1 MKRSKWKR
9 WIAVLLALTLLYG
22 LCVMSTLADYDTAGA
37 TVFVFSDDGIAV
49 TEGNSNAYK
58 IEGTALTISGAGTY
72 VVSGSCADG
81 SIKIKKG
88 STGVTLVL
96 DGLTLSSSTTA
107 PISCNKSTEVT
118 IVAAAGSVNDLRD
131 SAYNNDESYPDNADA
146 ENAVIKTKDGSRVTI
161 CGTGTINVW
170 AYGKNGV
177 KGGATTEAEGEAWL
191 SIQDVTLNIRCYV
204 NDGLKSDQTLNILS
218 GTVTVSTVDDGI
230 KSDYSLNIGAA
241 GTAGP
246 TVTVAESEEGIE
258 ATTLN
263 IYSGTV
269 TVHASD
275 DGLNA
280 ANSDLTGYAFSCN
293 ISGGSVYVD
302 AQSGDGIDS
311 NGSLN
316 ISGGTVQVYSASS
329 GDNSPLDAETDVLV
343 TGGTVLA
350 VGAPGMGVRF
360 SQGSQNYAIF
370 GGSAMGGPGMGG
382 GMPGG
387 QGGVSVNAGS
397 TITVL
402 DSSGSTL
409 YSGTAVR
416 AASCV
421 IFSSPALTNGET
433 YTLSVNGSAAATAT
447 AGSGTGSG
455 FQPTPP
461 GDGTQPTPPG
471 DGTQPTPPGDGTQP
485 TPPGDGTQ
493 PTPPGDGTQPTPPGD
508 GTQPTPPGDGTQP
521 TPPGDGTQPTPPEQ
535 GGPGAGFYSDLNP
548 GAWYFEAA
556 RWAEQ
561 TDVMQPES
569 DTVFGV
575 NSACT
580 RAETVLA
587 LWKAAGSP
595 APSGAESP
603 FVDVSESDA
612 WYQAVLWAV
621 ESGVTYGMDAT
632 HFGPDRTVTRAQAVA
647 FLYRAWK
654 GGTPSETNPFA
665 DVPSGAWYADAV
677 LWAVAEGITKGVS
690 ATAFDPNGTLT
701 RGHIVTFLYR
711 AYAA

>member
-1 MKRSKWKR
+1 M
-9 WIAVLLALTLLYG
+9 
-22 LCVMSTLADYDTAGA
+22 
-37 TVFVFSDDGIAV
+37 
-49 TEGNSNAYK
+49 
-58 IEGTALTISGAGTY
+58 
-72 VVSGSCADG
+72 
-81 SIKIKKG
+81 
-88 STGVTLVL
+88 
-96 DGLTLSSSTTA
+96 
-107 PISCNKSTEVT
+107 
-118 IVAAAGSVNDLRD
+118 
-131 SAYNNDESYPDNADA
+131 
-146 ENAVIKTKDGSRVTI
+146 
-161 CGTGTINVW
+161 
-170 AYGKNGV
+170 
-177 KGGATTEAEGEAWL
+177 
-191 SIQDVTLNIRCYV
+191 
-204 NDGLKSDQTLNILS
+204 
-218 GTVTVSTVDDGI
+218 
-230 KSDYSLNIGAA
+230 
-241 GTAGP
+241 
-246 TVTVAESEEGIE
+246 
-258 ATTLN
+258 
-263 IYSGTV
+263 
-269 TVHASD
+269 
-275 DGLNA
+275 
-280 ANSDLTGYAFSCN
+280 
-293 ISGGSVYVD
+293 D

-329 GDNSPLDAETDVLV
+329 GDNSPLDAETGVLV
-343 TGGTVLA
+343 TGGTVLS

-360 SQGSQNYAIF
+360 SQGSQNYVIF
-370 GGSAMGGPGMGG
+370 GGSDMGGPGMGG

-387 QGGVSVNAGS
+387 QGGVSVSVGS

-455 FQPTPP
+455 F
-461 GDGTQPTPPG
+461 
-471 DGTQPTPPGDGTQP
+471 QP

-595 APSGAESP
+595 APSGAENP

-654 GGTPSETNPFA
+654 GGTPSETNSFA

>member
-49 TEGNSNAYK
+49 TEGNSDAYK

-230 KSDYSLNIGAA
+230 KSDYTLNIGAA

-258 ATTLN
+258 AATLN

-360 SQGSQNYAIF
+360 SQGSQNYVIF

-387 QGGVSVNAGS
+387 QGGVSVSAGS

-485 TPPGDGTQ
+485 TPP
-493 PTPPGDGTQPTPPGD
+493 
-508 GTQPTPPGDGTQP
+508 
-521 TPPGDGTQPTPPEQ
+521 EQ

-587 LWKAAGSP
+587 LWKAAGFP
-595 APSGAESP
+595 APSGAENP
-603 FVDVSESDA
+603 FVDVNESDA
-612 WYQAVLWAV
+612 WYQAVLWAA
-621 ESGVTYGMDAT
+621 ENGVTYGMDAT

-654 GGTPSETNPFA
+654 GGTPSETNSFA